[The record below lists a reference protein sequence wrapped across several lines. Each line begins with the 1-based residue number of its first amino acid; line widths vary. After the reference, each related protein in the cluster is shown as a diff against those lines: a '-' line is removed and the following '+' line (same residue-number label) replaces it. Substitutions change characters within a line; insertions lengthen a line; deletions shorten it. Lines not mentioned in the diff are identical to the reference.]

1 MEMKVQVILIL
12 ALSFKMVMNRV
23 ILVGGDCKLDC
34 LKRSLMCDDRCK
46 RMPFRGEICY
56 LECRDTLSEC
66 LDKPC
71 AKFAEDY
78 YGRYS

>member
-1 MEMKVQVILIL
+1 MKVQVIFIL
-12 ALSFKMVMNRV
+12 ALSLNMVVNKV

-34 LKRSLMCDDRCK
+34 LKRYLMCDDRCQ
-46 RMPFRGEICY
+46 RMPFREETCY
-56 LECRDTLSEC
+56 LECKNTLSEC

>member
-1 MEMKVQVILIL
+1 
-12 ALSFKMVMNRV
+12 MVVNKV

-34 LKRSLMCDDRCK
+34 LKRYLMCDDRCK
-46 RMPFRGEICY
+46 RMPFREETCY
-56 LECRDTLSEC
+56 LECKNTLSEC

-78 YGRYS
+78 YERYS